1 MDTKLFSVRSL
12 ARLFGGALVAVLAA
26 APALAQD
33 LPNWRPGKICA
44 KDSAAGQ
51 CLLFERRAQYDVS
64 ASWLI
69 LPAVVRETCLA
80 RFTAPLEP
88 SWRILGDCIEIEGRR
103 AQEVAIRKREAAAEA
118 ELQRRAAARKR
129 AREARAAAERQRVEQ
144 EEASFMALLA
154 AQREADRKA
163 AAARRAEAER
173 QRVEA
178 ERQRI
183 AAEEASFKA
192 LLEEERRAAES
203 AAPKTS
209 Q

>member
-1 MDTKLFSVRSL
+1 MDTKLFSKLSC
-12 ARLFGGALVAVLAA
+12 ARLWGCVLVAVCAA
-26 APALAQD
+26 APVLAQD
-33 LPNWRPGKICA
+33 LPDWRPGKICA
-44 KDSAAGQ
+44 KDSASGQ

-69 LPAVVRETCLA
+69 LPAAVRETCLA
-80 RFTAPLEP
+80 RFAAPLEP
-88 SWRILGDCIEIEGRR
+88 SWRILADCIEIEGRR
-103 AQEVAIRKREAAAEA
+103 AQLVAIRKREAAAEA
-118 ELQRRAAARKR
+118 ELQRRAAAKKR

-163 AAARRAEAER
+163 AAARQVEAERQRAEAER
-173 QRVEA
+173 K
-178 ERQRI
+178 RI

-192 LLEEERRAAES
+192 LLAEER
-203 AAPKTS
+203 AAPKPS

>member
-1 MDTKLFSVRSL
+1 MDTKYFSLRRF
-12 ARLFGGALVAVLAA
+12 ARLFGGALVAVFAA
-26 APALAQD
+26 IPSLAQD
-33 LPNWRPGKICA
+33 LPNWRPGQICA
-44 KDSAAGQ
+44 NDSASGQ

-69 LPAVVRETCLA
+69 LPAAVRETCLA
-80 RFTAPLEP
+80 RFAAPLEP

-103 AQEVAIRKREAAAEA
+103 AQQVAIRKREAAAEA

-129 AREARAAAERQRVEQ
+129 AREARAAADRQRVEQ

-163 AAARRAEAER
+163 AAAK
-173 QRVEA
+173 RVEA
-178 ERQRI
+178 ERKRI

-192 LLEEERRAAES
+192 LLAEERQAAES
-203 AAPKTS
+203 AAPKAS